1 MPAPTRVRG
10 TRAACG
16 AAPPRPPARA
26 ATVPRSMPAGA
37 RPSSGRG
44 TPGPASETAAPVSRP
59 VQSIDDRPG
68 RVHERTGRSCS
79 SDAHSDGSR
88 GGTSSACGGCGPAW
102 RTEPET
108 ADRPAIGHRHG
119 RGTPACHPRD
129 GMHAALRSRR
139 REPSRARARW
149 PNPDAP
155 AVSSCCRQSCPTPPA
170 RTGAAARNQSNRAPM
185 DAVIE
190 PSRVSSDIPRHFYR
204 DAPQDPHQRRR
215 HQAVLSLLH
224 ELPPGRVL
232 DYGFGWGDI
241 AWAAS
246 RTHPDIHAVD
256 VEQRRVEF
264 ARQQYAPIPFDRCR
278 PDGVDFADASF
289 DIVLSIVV
297 LPFVP
302 DDEAY
307 VAELRR
313 VLRPGGHL
321 VIATKTSQFLPRVWM
336 RLSGQRERDRN
347 PAPGIRHHDAA
358 DAAALL
364 GRHGFT
370 IL

>member
-1 MPAPTRVRG
+1 
-10 TRAACG
+10 
-16 AAPPRPPARA
+16 
-26 ATVPRSMPAGA
+26 
-37 RPSSGRG
+37 
-44 TPGPASETAAPVSRP
+44 
-59 VQSIDDRPG
+59 
-68 RVHERTGRSCS
+68 
-79 SDAHSDGSR
+79 
-88 GGTSSACGGCGPAW
+88 
-102 RTEPET
+102 
-108 ADRPAIGHRHG
+108 
-119 RGTPACHPRD
+119 
-129 GMHAALRSRR
+129 
-139 REPSRARARW
+139 
-149 PNPDAP
+149 
-155 AVSSCCRQSCPTPPA
+155 
-170 RTGAAARNQSNRAPM
+170 M

-190 PSRVSSDIPRHFYR
+190 ASPPTSDIPRHFYR

-215 HQAVLSLLH
+215 HRAVLSLLR
-224 ELPPGRVL
+224 ELPQGRVL

-246 RTHPDIHAVD
+246 RTHPDIQAVD

-264 ARQQYAPIPFDRCR
+264 ARQQYAPIAFDRCR

-321 VIATKTSQFLPRVWM
+321 IIATKTSQFLPRMWR
-336 RLSGQRERDRN
+336 RLSGQRERDRH
-347 PAPGIRHHDAA
+347 PTPGIRHHDAG

-370 IL
+370 ILRREAFYDPPFEARRNLVDLANGVFEVAGSALGLVQPAPYPLFLARRDG

>member
-1 MPAPTRVRG
+1 
-10 TRAACG
+10 
-16 AAPPRPPARA
+16 
-26 ATVPRSMPAGA
+26 
-37 RPSSGRG
+37 
-44 TPGPASETAAPVSRP
+44 
-59 VQSIDDRPG
+59 
-68 RVHERTGRSCS
+68 
-79 SDAHSDGSR
+79 
-88 GGTSSACGGCGPAW
+88 
-102 RTEPET
+102 
-108 ADRPAIGHRHG
+108 
-119 RGTPACHPRD
+119 
-129 GMHAALRSRR
+129 
-139 REPSRARARW
+139 
-149 PNPDAP
+149 
-155 AVSSCCRQSCPTPPA
+155 
-170 RTGAAARNQSNRAPM
+170 M

-190 PSRVSSDIPRHFYR
+190 PSRVSGDIPRHFYR

-215 HQAVLSLLH
+215 HQAVLSLLRD
-224 ELPPGRVL
+224 LPPGRVL

-256 VEQRRVEF
+256 VEPRRVEF
-264 ARQQYAPIPFDRCR
+264 ARQQYAPIPFDQCR

-336 RLSGQRERDRN
+336 RLSGRRERDRN

-364 GRHGFT
+364 CRHGFT
-370 IL
+370 VLRREAFYDPPFEARRNVADLVNGVFEVAGDALGLVDPAPYPLFLARRDD